1 MRLFSIDRTGSTC
14 IKLLGKTFI
23 TFFDNILMTLSSE
36 EFKCDCD
43 IEDLIARDFTDEVL
57 SDIKDSEFGSE
68 YIRFLQKKHP
78 DKFEGFVYYS
88 SDGKPCGYICGVK
101 PKCNVRLYRVRNCA
115 FFVKF
120 VYVFEEFRG
129 KRIASKLFE
138 QLFLRINE
146 QKVLFSVRKKNDSA
160 IKSYI
165 RAGAKEKCRKRFV
178 RIMKVN
184 IPYYKV

>member
-68 YIRFLQKKHP
+68 YIRFLQKSIRTSLRALYIIVRMVNLA
-78 DKFEGFVYYS
+78 DIFV
-88 SDGKPCGYICGVK
+88 V
-101 PKCNVRLYRVRNCA
+101 
-115 FFVKF
+115 
-120 VYVFEEFRG
+120 
-129 KRIASKLFE
+129 
-138 QLFLRINE
+138 
-146 QKVLFSVRKKNDSA
+146 
-160 IKSYI
+160 
-165 RAGAKEKCRKRFV
+165 
-178 RIMKVN
+178 
-184 IPYYKV
+184 